1 MECFARLR
9 GSQEERQGD
18 NNHHPEDVRSIR
30 CVEGGRENEIPDI
43 QAPL

>member
-18 NNHHPEDVRSIR
+18 NNHHPEDVRRIR
-30 CVEGGRENEIPDI
+30 GVEGEWENEIPNI